1 MRNAFLIKKGEKV
14 FFDLPDSWD
23 LLTFALPK
31 DTSPAGDIRAR
42 ARQALDHPVG
52 RPPLREY
59 VSPSDR
65 IAVLI
70 EDLTRSSPKAII
82 LRAVLE
88 ALEDAGIPD
97 AAIVNIIASGTHRG
111 LTDQELES
119 CFGADLVAR
128 YRFVNHDC
136 QAPDLVPVARLST
149 GARVKIHR
157 LVHEANFRIGIGS
170 IFPHPMNGFG
180 GGGKILFPGVSDLH
194 SIREHHFQHTFEQGA
209 GLGRVQGNPF
219 YEQVTEMARQA
230 GLDFIVNTVL
240 DQRDD
245 AYDIVAGDP
254 VEAHLSGIAISR
266 GILCTEFRGKADVTL
281 ITSFPYSEGP
291 QIVKPLAPAA
301 MATREGGCI
310 ILIADLSGGLPEA
323 FVESFNLFHK
333 THGHD
338 LLKGVLDHF
347 RQNRLIMEG
356 GAIDFN
362 MAMAMTLAVQ
372 HRFRT
377 ILVSEDISRD
387 QGEKM
392 GFAYATDLNEAFEL
406 ASAISPR
413 PTVHIIPSGGV
424 ILPVIQPL

>member
-1 MRNAFLIKKGEKV
+1 MHKTFLIKKGEKV

-23 LLTFALPK
+23 LLTFAFPK
-31 DTSPAGDIRAR
+31 DASPAGDIRAR

-52 RPPLREY
+52 RPALSEC
-59 VSPSDR
+59 VSPSDT
-65 IAVLI
+65 IGVLI

-88 ALEDAGIPD
+88 ALEDAGVPD
-97 AAIVNIIASGTHRG
+97 SAIVNVMALGTHRG
-111 LTDQELES
+111 LTRQELES
-119 CFGADLVAR
+119 CFGADLMAR

-136 QAPDLVPVARLST
+136 HAPDLVAIGRLP
-149 GARVKIHR
+149 GGREVKINR
-157 LVHEANFRIGIGS
+157 LVHEASFKIGIGS

-180 GGGKILFPGVSDLH
+180 GGGKILFPGAADLC
-194 SIREHHFQHTFEQGA
+194 SIQEHHFRHTFEQGT
-209 GLGRVQGNPF
+209 GLGRIQGNPF
-219 YEQVTEMARQA
+219 YEQVTDMARQA

-245 AYDIVAGDP
+245 AYDVVAGDP
-254 VEAHLSGIAISR
+254 VKAHLSGIAISR
-266 GILCTEFRGKADVTL
+266 RILSQEFRGKADVTL
-281 ITSFPYSEGP
+281 ITSFPYCEGP

-301 MATREGGCI
+301 MVTREGGCI
-310 ILIADLSGGLPEA
+310 ILAGDLVGGLPEA
-323 FVESFNLFHK
+323 FVGSFNLFHK

-338 LLKGVLDHF
+338 LLQGVLEHF
-347 RQNRLIMEG
+347 QQNRLIMEG

-362 MAMAMTLAVQ
+362 MALAMTLAVQ

-392 GFAYATDLNEAFEL
+392 GFAYARDINEAFEL
-406 ASAISPR
+406 ASAIGPR

-424 ILPVIQPL
+424 ILPVIKPL